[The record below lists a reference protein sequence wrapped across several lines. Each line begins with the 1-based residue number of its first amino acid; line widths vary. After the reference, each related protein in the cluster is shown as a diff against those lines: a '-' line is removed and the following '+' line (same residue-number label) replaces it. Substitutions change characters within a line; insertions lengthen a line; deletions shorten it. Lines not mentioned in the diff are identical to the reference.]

1 MERII
6 SKSKFKP
13 NALKFFREIEK
24 TGRPLI
30 ISDHGKPVIKIIP
43 YVDHTPETL
52 KSMRNTVVEY
62 KDPLEPVG
70 LDNWD
75 ALK

>member
-13 NALKFFREIEK
+13 NELKFFREVEK
-24 TGRPLI
+24 IGSPLI

-43 YVDHTPETL
+43 YVDQTPETL

-62 KDPLEPVG
+62 KAPLEPVG
-70 LDNWD
+70 VDNWE

>member
-1 MERII
+1 M
-6 SKSKFKP
+6 
-13 NALKFFREIEK
+13 KFFREVEK
-24 TGRPLI
+24 TGSPLI

-43 YVDHTPETL
+43 YVDQTPETL

-62 KDPLEPVG
+62 KAPLEPVG
-70 LDNWD
+70 LDNWE

>member
-13 NALKFFREIEK
+13 NALKFFREVEK
-24 TGRPLI
+24 TGSPLI

-43 YVDHTPETL
+43 YVDQTPETL

-62 KDPLEPVG
+62 KAPLEPVG
-70 LDNWD
+70 LDNWE